1 MNTLNTLE
9 SDVLDLL
16 PTGNE
21 RKIPLKDIST
31 LLNVNERTI
40 YQVVRNLVKKGVPVV
55 ASRNGVERGYYIA
68 TNTDELAEG
77 TQAYKEQ
84 AKDMVDRI
92 GCLYEIDLKNWRK
105 KIGG

>member
-1 MNTLNTLE
+1 MSQLTTIE

-16 PTGNE
+16 PVGNE
-21 RKIPLKDIST
+21 RKMPLKDIST

-40 YQVVRNLVKKGVPVV
+40 YQVVSNLVKKGVPIV
-55 ASRNGVERGYYIA
+55 ANRNGLERGYYIA
-68 TNTDELAEG
+68 TNTEELAEG

-92 GCLYEIDLKNWRK
+92 GCLYKIDLNKWQENIK
-105 KIGG
+105 K

>member
-1 MNTLNTLE
+1 MSQLSTIE

-16 PTGNE
+16 PVGNE
-21 RKIPLKDIST
+21 RKMPLKDIST

-40 YQVVRNLVKKGVPVV
+40 YQVVSNLVKKGVPIV
-55 ASRNGVERGYYIA
+55 ASRNGKERGYYIA
-68 TNTDELAEG
+68 TNTEELAEG

-92 GCLYEIDLKNWRK
+92 GCLYKIDLNKWQENIK
-105 KIGG
+105 K

>member
-1 MNTLNTLE
+1 MGQLTTIE

-16 PTGNE
+16 PIGNE
-21 RKIPLKDIST
+21 RKMPLKDIST

-40 YQVVRNLVKKGVPVV
+40 YQVVSNLVKKGVPIV
-55 ASRNGVERGYYIA
+55 ASRNGLERGYYIA
-68 TNTDELAEG
+68 TNTEELAEG

-92 GCLYEIDLKNWRK
+92 GCLYKIDLNKWRENIK
-105 KIGG
+105 K

>member
-1 MNTLNTLE
+1 MSQLTTLE

-21 RKIPLKDIST
+21 RKMPLKDIS
-31 LLNVNERTI
+31 LLLSVNERTV
-40 YQVVRNLVKKGVPVV
+40 YQVVSNLVKKGVPVV

-68 TNTDELAEG
+68 TNSDELAEG

-92 GCLYEIDLKNWRK
+92 GCLYEIDLNKWQENIK
-105 KIGG
+105 K

>member
-1 MNTLNTLE
+1 MSQLTILE

-21 RKIPLKDIST
+21 RKMPLKDISS
-31 LLNVNERTI
+31 LLNVNERTV
-40 YQVVRNLVKKGVPVV
+40 YQVVSNLVKKGIPVV

-68 TNTDELAEG
+68 TNSDELAEG

-92 GCLYEIDLKNWRK
+92 GCLYKIDLNKWQEN
-105 KIGG
+105 IGK

>member
-1 MNTLNTLE
+1 MNPLTTIE

-16 PTGNE
+16 PVGNE
-21 RKIPLKDIST
+21 RKMPLKDISK

-40 YQVVRNLVKKGVPVV
+40 YQVISNLVKKGVPIV
-55 ASRNGVERGYYIA
+55 ASRNGHERGYYIA
-68 TNTDELAEG
+68 TNTEELAEG

-92 GCLYEIDLKNWRK
+92 GCLYKIDLNKWQENIK
-105 KIGG
+105 K

>member
-1 MNTLNTLE
+1 MSQLTTLE

-21 RKIPLKDIST
+21 RKMPLKDISK

-40 YQVVRNLVKKGVPVV
+40 YQVVNNLVKKGVPVV
-55 ASRNGVERGYYIA
+55 ASRNGAERGYYIA
-68 TNTDELAEG
+68 TNSDELAEG

-92 GCLYEIDLKNWRK
+92 GCLYEIDLKEWWK
-105 KIGG
+105 KVER

>member
-1 MNTLNTLE
+1 MSQLTTLE

-21 RKIPLKDIST
+21 RKMPLKDIST

-40 YQVVRNLVKKGVPVV
+40 YQIVSNLVKKGVPVV
-55 ASRNGVERGYYIA
+55 ACRNGLERGYYIA

-92 GCLYEIDLKNWRK
+92 GCLYEIDLKEWRK
-105 KIGG
+105 KIER

>member
-1 MNTLNTLE
+1 MSQLTTLE

-21 RKIPLKDIST
+21 RKMPLKDIST
-31 LLNVNERTI
+31 LLNVNERTV
-40 YQVVRNLVKKGVPVV
+40 YQVVSNLVKKGVPVV
-55 ASRNGVERGYYIA
+55 ASRNGSERGYYIA
-68 TNTDELAEG
+68 TNTDELTEG

-92 GCLYEIDLKNWRK
+92 GCLYEIDLKEWRK
-105 KIGG
+105 KIDR